1 MVRSK
6 NRKDPN
12 YSSHQYLL
20 STYCVPGLGLEAA
33 VIKAETPYSMVGRG
47 EERKRK
53 GDFAWEKGSGEPS
66 RVVLGWGCHWK
77 VSSGRPGPTAFP
89 GGGDNGAK
97 APGTKFLFGF
107 SGCWVF
113 VQVELSSLVGAGGGP
128 GGPYP
133 GCVSSRGA
141 PKMNISK
148 NQPFLSPNQLI
159 NGDFDLC
166 LSHYLK
172 TGEPSVSRYSLEG
185 V

>member
-1 MVRSK
+1 MIS
-6 NRKDPN
+6 
-12 YSSHQYLL
+12 
-20 STYCVPGLGLEAA
+20 PGRRALGSPAGWCWGGG
-33 VIKAETPYSMVGRG
+33 VIGKC
-47 EERKRK
+47 
-53 GDFAWEKGSGEPS
+53 DQ
-66 RVVLGWGCHWK
+66 
-77 VSSGRPGPTAFP
+77 GRPGPTTFP
-89 GGGDNGAK
+89 GGGDNGSK

-148 NQPFLSPNQLI
+148 NQLFLSPNQLI